1 MPLYNVVVTPSPASP
16 AAVRSTAVLVEPSRR
31 LPEINSTWGGRFI
44 TIMLVGVTLGV
55 RVTPTTIMPLSG
67 SPDAVQLAALR
78 AGDERAFTEVVDQ
91 LSPRML
97 GLARV
102 YVTSVATAEEAVQG
116 RGSSCSEAS
125 TGSRAALRLPRGC
138 SESW

>member
-78 AGDERAFTEVVDQ
+78 AGDELTEVVDQ

-102 YVTSVATAEEAVQG
+102 YVTSVDR
-116 RGSSCSEAS
+116 RGSGAAWVVVLRSL